1 MSEKTEFASEGF
13 KNPATDRIEYSRPG
27 KRPAPMQVF
36 AVELGAEPPEYLY
49 RESDD
54 WAAKYAPVY
63 ARYNG
68 EIVYGLVGIKVKP

>member
-1 MSEKTEFASEGF
+1 MKEKTAFPSEEF

-36 AVELGAEPPEYLY
+36 KVEMGAEPPEYLY

-54 WAAKYAPVY
+54 WAAKYAPAY
-63 ARYNG
+63 ARDNG
-68 EIVYGLVGIKVKP
+68 EIVYVLVGIKVKP